1 MSAYGGKGPMTNAIL
16 WLEVVIFALFV
27 ALRLYT
33 RKEILNSVGADDYL
47 AVLALV
53 RTERLTLKVD
63 PQTDSYRSYISFI
76 PFSSR

>member
-1 MSAYGGKGPMTNAIL
+1 MSAYGGKGPMTNAVLWVLTVIL
-16 WLEVVIFALFV
+16 SIFV

-53 RTERLTLKVD
+53 RKIGIH
-63 PQTDSYRSYISFI
+63 Y
-76 PFSSR
+76 

>member
-16 WLEVVIFALFV
+16 WLEVVIFGLFV

-53 RTERLTLKVD
+53 RTERLTL
-63 PQTDSYRSYISFI
+63 
-76 PFSSR
+76 SRWTPN